1 MEYIDNS
8 ILARDFINNVVKDLK
23 DETLCLT
30 KLHELADEIGRFIG
44 MLHRNDIIHGDLT
57 TSNIMIKKPVGIENV
72 LKIEKSQLNIIIIDF
87 GLSFISHQLEDK
99 AVDLYV
105 LERALISTHSQYSK
119 DIFDRILQSYCKE
132 YGRNNEKVVE
142 RFEQVR
148 LRGRKRTMIG

>member
-8 ILARDFINNVVKDLK
+8 ILARDYINNVVKDLK
-23 DETLCLT
+23 DDTLCLI
-30 KLHELADEIGRFIG
+30 KLYELADEIGRFIG

-72 LKIEKSQLNIIIIDF
+72 MKIEKSELNIIIIDF